1 MRSTNTNSRPSAA
14 SHLHCHFL
22 PPAAVANKT
31 QFLLPRTLSARA
43 WLGSK
48 SKLSALNFIFFTQF
62 LLFFLARR
70 CAHQKKK
77 EHCGRPLSFLIWKML
92 VGTLSQSS
100 LNKPNVKEMAFWP
113 LPSKKISVGCA
124 NFTALASKRF
134 WNKLIKAEAFFT
146 HLHIEWNSKFK
157 L

>member
-1 MRSTNTNSRPSAA
+1 VKKEYENKEYEMKFNSLESDGHRRRCCFVPVGSSVNKNIFYSSSSLSHFPIYNEINKYKQPPA

-22 PPAAVANKT
+22 PPAAAVANKT

-70 CAHQKKK
+70 CAHQKN
-77 EHCGRPLSFLIWKML
+77 EHCRRPLSFLI
-92 VGTLSQSS
+92 
-100 LNKPNVKEMAFWP
+100 
-113 LPSKKISVGCA
+113 
-124 NFTALASKRF
+124 
-134 WNKLIKAEAFFT
+134 
-146 HLHIEWNSKFK
+146 
-157 L
+157 